1 MAAGGIAGLY
11 NTWMTIPAEP
21 VVLQEPTVD
30 VSSGPVFLSP
40 IHLSNRIRL
49 VLRADLAFDQR
60 PALRALEARDASAI
74 RQSQLSGDA
83 MSMDA

>member
-1 MAAGGIAGLY
+1 MAAGGIVGLY

-40 IHLSNRIRL
+40 IHLSNRVRL
-49 VLRADLAFDQR
+49 VLRADVAFDQR
-60 PALRALEARDASAI
+60 PALRALEAHVYGCLRRLANRI
-74 RQSQLSGDA
+74 NR
-83 MSMDA
+83 